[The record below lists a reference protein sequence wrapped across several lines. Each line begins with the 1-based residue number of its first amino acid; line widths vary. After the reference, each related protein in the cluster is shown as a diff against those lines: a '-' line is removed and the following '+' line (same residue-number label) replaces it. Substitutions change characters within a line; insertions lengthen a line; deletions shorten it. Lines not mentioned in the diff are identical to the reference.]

1 MEYNPQ
7 DTDVI
12 HLLKKLKDANGAYPA
27 EMLALRRQRY
37 LRQVAEISGGAGLA
51 LGLKSA
57 AKTIKAAG
65 LPPAT
70 GTIVEALLVVA
81 LVAEAGAVS
90 YFYRDKIAEYF
101 RSVTNSPKVQ
111 EISSPPVLPSPITE
125 IELTPSP
132 VLTVTVT
139 PTETLT
145 LTPEATSSPELA
157 AQSTEVENNGMSGAV
172 SENTVNPSVPSVS
185 TQAPKGNNGNQYG
198 LTPKPVRTKAPGNQ
212 ISSTQESNNNNKK
225 KP

>member
-1 MEYNPQ
+1 MEYDPQ

-12 HLLKKLKDANGAYPA
+12 HLLKKLKDGNGTYPA
-27 EMLALRRQRY
+27 EMLALRRQHY
-37 LRQVAEISGGAGLA
+37 LSQVAEISGGAGLA
-51 LGLKSA
+51 MALKNA
-57 AKTIKAAG
+57 AKTAKTAG

-101 RSVTNSPKVQ
+101 QKVTNSPTVQ
-111 EISSPPVLPSPITE
+111 EISSPAASHSPITE
-125 IELTPSP
+125 IVLTPSP
-132 VLTVTVT
+132 VLTLTVTVT
-139 PTETLT
+139 QTETLT
-145 LTPEATSSPELA
+145 LTPGISSTPELA
-157 AQSTEVENNGMSGAV
+157 AQSPEEGNNGTSSALSG
-172 SENTVNPSVPSVS
+172 NTAGPSVS

-198 LTPKPVRTKAPGNQ
+198 LTPKPARTKVPGNQ